1 MISVFFNWIY
11 IIVTAGTA
19 GCAVLYPFYRLTGF
33 KFRRLDSYFS
43 AGLVVVT
50 VYAQI
55 FSLFAGVGLWAN
67 LGMLLAC
74 LALNFFLGKKLWKM
88 LYDTWS
94 CEKTEKNEKNGK
106 RGAVCAILA
115 ACLFVLFLYGTSVGF
130 MMYDSNLYHA
140 QSIRWIEEYGV
151 VRGLG
156 NLHSRLAYNSAS
168 FALTALYSMKFLL
181 GQSLHTVAGLMA
193 FAACLDGL
201 RFLRL
206 FGRGELLLSDF
217 ARVGELYYVTIIFRE
232 MMSPASDYFT
242 MLLIFYIIIR
252 WLDLL
257 ERKEESTVPYS
268 LLCVMA
274 VFAITVKV
282 SAGIILLLV
291 LKPAWMLI
299 REKRGK
305 EIFVYLGLGLLTAV
319 PFFARN
325 VIISGFLVYP
335 YTEIDWF
342 AVDWRMPVFMG
353 QYDMLEIQSWARGIT
368 YLPAHDLPVT
378 KWLPYWFKHEL
389 AGLERLWVLAA
400 WTALLLQ
407 IGLILHILVKKKRE
421 QYGVILVLAALTA
434 CYGFWQF
441 SAPMMRYGY
450 AYPLLLPLLVY
461 GMLACNMA
469 GRWKKLVVPI
479 GMMLVLIVC
488 YRCERMSRDI
498 VGIVKEHGMT
508 AMQQDYDDFDAE
520 EVQVG
525 NVTVYVPEHGDQIGY
540 DKFPST
546 PDATYVAPRGE
557 NIEDGFLYNY
567 ALIGQ

>member
-1 MISVFFNWIY
+1 MISVVLNWIY
-11 IIVTAGTA
+11 ILVTAGTA
-19 GCAVLYPFYRLTGF
+19 GCAVLYPFYRLCGYRF
-33 KFRRLDSYFS
+33 KRVDSYFY

-50 VYAQI
+50 AYAQI
-55 FSLFAGVGLWAN
+55 FSLFQGVGAEAN
-67 LGMLLAC
+67 L
-74 LALNFFLGKKLWKM
+74 FL
-88 LYDTWS
+88 
-94 CEKTEKNEKNGK
+94 
-106 RGAVCAILA
+106 VA
-115 ACLFVLFLYGTSVGF
+115 ACLVCNLFLGRKMWAMLAETCQNEKGNRKRSLLLYGLTACIVLLFVYGTSAGY

-151 VRGLG
+151 VPGLG

-168 FALTALYSMKFLL
+168 FALTALYSMKFLT
-181 GQSLHTVAGLMA
+181 GQSFHTVAGLMA
-193 FAACLDGL
+193 LFACFDGL
-201 RFLRL
+201 RFLRA
-206 FGRGELLLSDF
+206 FRRKKLLLSDF
-217 ARVGELYYVTIIFRE
+217 ARVGMLYYVSIIFRE

-242 MLLIFYIIIR
+242 MLLIFYIMVR

-257 ERKEESTVPYS
+257 EQREKSTVPFS

-291 LKPAWMLI
+291 LKPAWMLL
-299 REKRGK
+299 REKRWK

-335 YTEIDWF
+335 YTDLDFF
-342 AVDWRMPVFMG
+342 AVDWRMPVFTA

-368 YLPAHDLPVT
+368 YLAAHDLPVR

-389 AGLERLWVLAA
+389 GGLEKLWVLAA
-400 WTALLLQ
+400 WSALVSELAVTAWILIRKKKELYD
-407 IGLILHILVKKKRE
+407 LILVFFT
-421 QYGVILVLAALTA
+421 LTG
-434 CYGFWQF
+434 CYLFWQF

-461 GMLACNMA
+461 GTIALRLTEKWTKLYLPALLAMT
-469 GRWKKLVVPI
+469 
-479 GMMLVLIVC
+479 VLLC
-488 YRCERMSRDI
+488 YRAVYMGRDTVWI
-498 VGIVKEHGMT
+498 LKEEGISV
-508 AMQQDYDDFDAE
+508 MQQDYDSYETVE
-520 EVQVG
+520 EKVG
-525 NVTVYVPEHGDQIGY
+525 SITVYVPKQGDQTGY

-557 NIEDGFLYNY
+557 TIEDGFLYNY
-567 ALIGQ
+567 ELIQQAD